1 MWEHLPFTLFG
12 GMSLVTGALVLL
24 APETLGAKL
33 PDTMEEAARLG
44 RRNSHPHK
52 RDHQNGVNFSEL

>member
-1 MWEHLPFTLFG
+1 MWEQLPFVLFG
-12 GMSLVTGALVLL
+12 GLALISGALVLA

-44 RRNSHPHK
+44 KKAPIHPCNHY
-52 RDHQNGVNFSEL
+52 NGVNSNDL